1 MHHPVSRLRTLQYSR
16 VRVTSVAIV
25 GLAGLVSSC
34 TPYYARGTVRGEYR
48 TSAVVTVAEPQPVYV
63 ESPRV
68 VVVARAPEP
77 VYVTPPPRVVVV
89 APAAPGVV
97 VTAPPPP
104 PVVVVRPP
112 SPPSVTVTPP
122 GLSVRVHEDRGRHR
136 GRGPE

>member
-1 MHHPVSRLRTLQYSR
+1 MHHDSIPRLRTLLR
-16 VRVTSVAIV
+16 TPATNLALV
-25 GLAGLVSSC
+25 GLGLASLVASC

-63 ESPRV
+63 EAPRV

-77 VYVTPPPRVVVV
+77 VYVPPPPRVVIV
-89 APAAPGVV
+89 APEPPRVV

-104 PVVVVRPP
+104 VVVVP
-112 SPPSVTVTPP
+112 SPPSV
-122 GLSVRVHEDRGRHR
+122 SVRVHAGGRGRGR